1 MKALK
6 QEIGIMQKLHQTNL
20 VNLIE
25 VIENGTYTKK
35 NGTTYEALCIV
46 LEFCAG
52 GELFEYV
59 ANSGRFSEEV
69 ARAYFHQL
77 ITGLE
82 YMHANNIS
90 HRDLKP
96 ENLLFDS

>member
-1 MKALK
+1 
-6 QEIGIMQKLHQTNL
+6 L

-69 ARAYFHQL
+69 ARAYFH
-77 ITGLE
+77 
-82 YMHANNIS
+82 
-90 HRDLKP
+90 
-96 ENLLFDS
+96 